1 MTAVTHHVYLRVYM
15 WVYMRVTGMLGYGFL
30 AGTKISTRTLTR
42 ENPTREP
49 AGYMI
54 PAVPHY

>member
-1 MTAVTHHVYLRVYM
+1 MTAVTRHVYLRVYTR
-15 WVYMRVTGMLGYGFL
+15 VYMQVTGILGYGFP

-54 PAVPHY
+54 PAVPH